1 MKRPLRAHIV
11 ALIASF
17 VTILAVSA
25 LWIVNLRMGP
35 ELDGFTGGAM
45 VVFVP
50 FAHPDRDGC
59 LSAGPRI
66 APPPHTVAGG
76 DRGDYVDRFRAVRR
90 SSSIAVRSPV
100 SRPDE
105 NRLMG
110 WFIIAGVALAALV
123 HHVVLDRFPAEAA
136 HAAHRA

>member
-45 VVFVP
+45 LVYVP
-50 FAHPDRDGC
+50 FAILIVTGVFLLVRALLHH
-59 LSAGPRI
+59 RI
-66 APPPHTVAGG
+66 KW
-76 DRGDYVDRFRAVRR
+76 RAVTVVIT
-90 SSSIAVRSPV
+90 SIAFALWPAILYCGPV
-100 SRPDE
+100 ECFAPGR
-105 NRLMG
+105 NHLMG